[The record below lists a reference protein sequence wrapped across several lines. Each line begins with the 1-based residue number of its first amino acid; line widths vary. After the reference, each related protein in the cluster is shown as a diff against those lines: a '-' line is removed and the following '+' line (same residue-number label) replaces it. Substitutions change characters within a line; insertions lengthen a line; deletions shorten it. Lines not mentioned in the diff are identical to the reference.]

1 MSPKRRTLYPAIE
14 PYETG
19 MLDVGDGHRLYWE
32 LCGNPDG
39 KPVVFLHGG
48 PGGGSSPDHRRQF
61 NPDKY
66 KILVFDQRGCGK
78 STPYASLENNTTWD
92 LVEDI
97 EKLRTEV
104 AKVDKWQVFGGSWG
118 STLALAYA
126 ADPSGARRPSSCFA
140 GFSCSTNMRSTG
152 CTRTVALHRS
162 IRTSSTNSWRRSP
175 RPNASDLVEAYG
187 KRLTSDDKEMQLHAA
202 KAWSK
207 WEGDIVTLLPSP
219 DTIEHFTSPEVAVA
233 VARIE
238 NHYMANHGWFEEGQ
252 LLRSAGK
259 LRGIPG
265 VIVQGRHDTCTPPI
279 AAWKLKQSVAGGRA
293 QHHSRRWTFVQ
304 RAGCARRAGPG
315 DGQVRRSLEPNS
327 EQLGRSRSPAG
338 VTVIARLSFGA
349 RVQPSSKQRSAIAA
363 PTAPP
368 MCQRRS
374 LQSRQGRQKARRFV
388 RPSSSN
394 TKLAQE
400 GTARYR

>member
-1 MSPKRRTLYPAIE
+1 MDAISPKRRTLYPEIE

-78 STPYASLENNTTWD
+78 STPYASLDHNTTWE

-118 STLALAYA
+118 STLAVTYAETYPERVSELVLRGIFLFDQYELDWMYREGGASRVYPDKFEEFLAVI
-126 ADPSGARRPSSCFA
+126 PERERG
-140 GFSCSTNMRSTG
+140 
-152 CTRTVALHRS
+152 
-162 IRTSSTNSWRRSP
+162 
-175 RPNASDLVEAYG
+175 DLVDAYR
-187 KRLTSDDKEMQLHAA
+187 KLLVSDDQAVQLKAA

-207 WEGDIVTLLPSP
+207 WEGEIVTLLPSP
-219 DTIEHFTSPEVAVA
+219 GTIEHFTSPEFAIA

-252 LLRSAGK
+252 LLRGAEK

-265 VIVQGRHDTCTPPI
+265 VIVQGRHDTCTPPA
-279 AAWKLKQSVAGGRA
+279 AAWSLKQAWSDVELNIIPDAGHLFSEPGVLDGLIRA
-293 QHHSRRWTFVQ
+293 T
-304 RAGCARRAGPG
+304 
-315 DGQVRRSLEPNS
+315 D
-327 EQLGRSRSPAG
+327 
-338 VTVIARLSFGA
+338 
-349 RVQPSSKQRSAIAA
+349 
-363 PTAPP
+363 
-368 MCQRRS
+368 
-374 LQSRQGRQKARRFV
+374 RF
-388 RPSSSN
+388 
-394 TKLAQE
+394 AE
-400 GTARYR
+400 A